1 MNSLTLT
8 TAGLS
13 LGSATAWGG
22 GDFAGG
28 IATKRANVFRVV
40 AYAHAFGFLLMLGLA
55 WLTREPVPGACLPG
69 VGRGSRN
76 RRRLRHCC
84 ALQSPCHWTHGDN
97 RARRRGHYRV
107 LPVLVGIS
115 TEGLPDRIQ
124 LAGFGL
130 ALVSIWLIARPDGEI
145 DTHRGL
151 GLAVLAGVMFGL
163 FLIAGKQAG
172 HGGVF
177 WPLVAAR
184 AASTVLMALIVAF
197 SARDT
202 RPLSGALMPI
212 LLSGLGDSM
221 GNALFI
227 AASRH
232 GRLDVAA
239 VLSSLYPASTVILA
253 RVLLKERSSRCAERG
268 HRGRA
273 GFGGAD
279 LSAGKSVILALPA
292 AGPHLLRLDAN
303 RKIANGSSGYFT
315 LQVQVTLGNYPVV
328 SLENRDH
335 LVNRVV

>member
-1 MNSLTLT
+1 MNSATLT

-22 GDFAGG
+22 GDFSGG
-28 IATKRANVFRVV
+28 LATKRADVFRVV

-55 WLTREPVPGACLPG
+55 WLTREPVPGGASLVWG
-69 VGRGSRN
+69 VAAGIAGGFGIAALYKALAIGRMGII
-76 RRRLRHCC
+76 
-84 ALQSPCHWTHGDN
+84 APVAAVITG
-97 RARRRGHYRV
+97 V

-163 FLIAGKQAG
+163 FLIAGRQAG

-253 RVLLKERSSRCAERG
+253 RVLLKERISPMQN
-268 HRGRA
+268 A
-273 GFGGAD
+273 GIVGA
-279 LSAGKSVILALPA
+279 LVAVALISA
-292 AGPHLLRLDAN
+292 R
-303 RKIANGSSGYFT
+303 
-315 LQVQVTLGNYPVV
+315 
-328 SLENRDH
+328 
-335 LVNRVV
+335 